1 MPTPNKGYLSVTQN
15 ERLRTSVRWLEEP
28 VRSALELKIVESRP
42 EKAPGA
48 IAKNII
54 TANTNVAVVSD
65 LFFRPNLRTRSS
77 TAATSPIKPPREKVT
92 ITAAVIIAPA
102 PK

>member
-1 MPTPNKGYLSVTQN
+1 MPTPNKGYLSVTQI

-28 VRSALELKIVESRP
+28 DRSALELKIVEIRP

-48 IAKNII
+48 IARNII
-54 TANTNVAVVSD
+54 TANTKVAVVSV
-65 LFFRPNLRTRSS
+65 LFLRPNLLTRSS
-77 TAATSPIKPPREKVT
+77 TAATRPINPPREKVT
-92 ITAAVIIAPA
+92 ITAPVIIAVP